1 MPVQLRERNVVQKDW
16 RKVQLR
22 IALCY
27 PSTYRVGMTSLAIH
41 LLYALFNQ
49 HPDVACERAFHVP
62 GEPSRSLESG
72 QLLSKFDVV
81 AFSLQFETDFA
92 NAVEMLQQSGI
103 SPLAANRER
112 PWVVAGG
119 PCVMANPFPMLPFV
133 DIFQIGDVEPVYQE
147 LLNALLEAQNQTDFD
162 SLLGPHFLLPE
173 RMTVQRAFVTDL
185 DATFHP
191 TCQIL
196 PDPPYPPELEPTF
209 GQSLLAEISR
219 GCDRRCDF
227 CMTTYQCS
235 PRRERSLST
244 LIRIVEE
251 GTDCTGVDKV
261 ALLASGFTDHSDLKE
276 LLAGIVSKD
285 KQLSVPSLRG
295 DLKDTDIFN
304 SIYEGGQRTLTFA
317 PEAGSEQLRTV
328 IGKAIPDDKFKQVFN
343 EALAAGFTQ
352 FKLYFM
358 IGLPTETDQDIQ
370 AIHHFCVNLL
380 ELSDRRHRLHV
391 SVAPFIPKPHTPY
404 QWVGLTPLNTLK
416 KRLRLLVGLRRY
428 GRIQLDLPNPRWAVI
443 QTALSRGTSEIA
455 PLLNS
460 VARKSERTAGT
471 WFQTAKGL
479 DLNLETLA
487 TAEYSTEVQFLWD
500 RIDVGIKR
508 NTLLRQIS
516 RLELSE

>member
-41 LLYALFNQ
+41 LLYILFNQ

-62 GEPSRSLESG
+62 GEPAQSLESG

-81 AFSLQFETDFA
+81 AFSLQFENDFV

-103 SPLAANRER
+103 SPLAADRKR

-119 PCVMANPFPMLPFV
+119 PCVIANPFPMLPFV
-133 DIFQIGDVEPVYQE
+133 DIFQIGDIEPVYQE
-147 LLNALLEAQNQTDFD
+147 LLNALLEANSQTDFD
-162 SLLGPHFLLPE
+162 SSLGPHFFLPE
-173 RMTVQRAFVTDL
+173 RMTVQRAFVKDL
-185 DATFHP
+185 DAAFHP

-196 PDPPYPPELEPTF
+196 PDPPYPPELEPIF

-227 CMTTYQCS
+227 CLTTYQCN

-244 LIRIVEE
+244 LTHIVEE

-276 LLAGIVSKD
+276 LLAGIVSKG
-285 KQLSVPSLRG
+285 KQLSVPSLRA
-295 DLKDTDIFN
+295 DVSDTDIFK

-328 IGKAIPDDKFKQVFN
+328 IGKAIPDDTFKQIFS
-343 EALAAGFTQ
+343 EALAAGFNQ

-358 IGLPTETDQDIQ
+358 IGLPTETDHDIQ
-370 AIHHFCVNLL
+370 AIQQFCVNLL

-416 KRLRLLVGLRRY
+416 KRLRHLQSLRRY

-443 QTALSRGTSEIA
+443 QAALSRGTSEIA

-460 VARKSERTAGT
+460 VARKPTRTAGT

-487 TAEYSTEVQFLWD
+487 TADYSTEVHFPWD
-500 RIDVGIKR
+500 RIDVGTKR
-508 NTLLRQIS
+508 NTLLRQFS
-516 RLELSE
+516 KLEQS